1 MGGAQAEAP
10 ASVARAAVWEEARAA
25 TEQVVGA
32 EAKRLAARTTVVGMG
47 GGTRDIRSVQCWV
60 GSASVHVLWRNWDE
74 CRCRRLSRICLE
86 SCRMFAH
93 VCFVGENWISQI
105 ERTRF

>member
-10 ASVARAAVWEEARAA
+10 VSVARAAVWEEARAA

-47 GGTRDIRSVQCWV
+47 GGTRDIRSVQWV
-60 GSASVHVLWRNWDE
+60 GSASVHVLWRIWDE
-74 CRCRRLSRICLE
+74 CLCRRLSRI
-86 SCRMFAH
+86 F
-93 VCFVGENWISQI
+93 
-105 ERTRF
+105 T